1 MRPCCRAA
9 GPAMVL
15 VTFREPGAPSY
26 TSIRFTG
33 TTLPGG
39 TVTSPPLPDTVAVT
53 VAVAPSAVSVMVHTE
68 PAGIP
73 SKPEQVVAHVG
84 CQPPTGRLYRPEAA
98 RGICV
103 SVERGEG

>member
-1 MRPCCRAA
+1 MRPCRRAA

-33 TTLPGG
+33 TTLPAG

-73 SKPEQVVAHVG
+73 SKPEQVVAHVM
-84 CQPPTGRLYRPEAA
+84 QPPTGGSIVLRPHGDLCA
-98 RGICV
+98 
-103 SVERGEG
+103 SGEG